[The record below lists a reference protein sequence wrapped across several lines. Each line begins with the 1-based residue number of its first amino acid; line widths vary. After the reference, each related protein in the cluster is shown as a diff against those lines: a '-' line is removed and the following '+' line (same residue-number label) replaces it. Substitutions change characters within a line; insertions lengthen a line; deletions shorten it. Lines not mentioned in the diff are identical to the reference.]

1 MEYRGKSYS
10 IVQGAGPH
18 SWKWMVK
25 LDEKTIKSG
34 EAPSREAAKN
44 NVVWQVDKAL
54 AAGRPKL
61 KPLGD

>member
-1 MEYRGKSYS
+1 MEYRGKNYS

-18 SWKWMVK
+18 SWKWMVQ

-54 AAGRPKL
+54 ATRKVKL
-61 KPLGD
+61 QPSGD

>member
-1 MEYRGKSYS
+1 MEYRGKNYS
-10 IVQGAGPH
+10 IVQGVGPH
-18 SWKWMVK
+18 SWKWMVQ

-54 AAGRPKL
+54 ATRKVKL
-61 KPLGD
+61 QPSGD

>member
-1 MEYRGKSYS
+1 MEYRGKNYS
-10 IVQGAGPH
+10 IVPGVGPH
-18 SWKWMVK
+18 SWKWMVQ

-54 AAGRPKL
+54 AARKV
-61 KPLGD
+61 KPQPSGD